1 MKNIFDIIQSE
12 QTPKVPE
19 IGNIKE
25 FIKENN
31 EIINDFKEYAE
42 IKSNAIGLAA
52 NQCRLNFESRFML
65 RLAAIKNSKSH
76 ERPCI
81 IAIDPKITRKYGMT
95 RTKIEGCLTWV
106 GKLIIAERN
115 HFIDIEY
122 YNTEGKLIKETH
134 NGFQAQVWQHEI
146 NHLNGIEE
154 KVIMRNEVPPVTSEG
169 IGRNDICPCGSGKKF
184 KKCCVEL

>member
-1 MKNIFDIIQSE
+1 MNIFDIIASE

-25 FIKENN
+25 FIKENK
-31 EIINDFKEYAE
+31 EVINDFKEYAE

-81 IAIDPKITRKYGMT
+81 IAIDPKIIRKYGMV
-95 RTKIEGCLTWV
+95 RTKIEGCLTWQNRA
-106 GKLIIAERN
+106 IIAERN
-115 HFIDIEY
+115 HFIDIEFY
-122 YNTEGKLIKETH
+122 DTEGQLIKETH
-134 NGFQAQVWQHEI
+134 SGFQAQVWQHEV

-154 KVIMRNEVPPVTSEG
+154 IVILQNEIPGPVSED
-169 IGRNDICPCGSGKKF
+169 IGRNDMCPCGSGKKF